1 MKQKSKKST
10 KTKNKSHGLFF
21 SLLKN
26 IPGYDSQY
34 RDVIKEGIVSEY
46 SKGKTESLSVM
57 YEKYPKE
64 YAHMIDCL
72 KGNKYDKADR
82 YDRLLDLARKRV
94 LAAICGWLDR
104 QGYQFADKP
113 AKLSYAISIA
123 CRASNCSNFN
133 LIAESKLTEVYS
145 LFCKKNLVNEEY
157 QKILSF
163 TSKN

>member
-1 MKQKSKKST
+1 MKQVKKVRA
-10 KTKNKSHGLFF
+10 KNKSHGLFF

-26 IPGYDSQY
+26 VPGYDPKY
-34 RDVIKEGIVSEY
+34 RDVIKEGLVSQY
-46 SKGKTESLSVM
+46 TNGKTESLSVM
-57 YEKYPKE
+57 YEKYPRE
-64 YAHMIDCL
+64 YAYMIECM
-72 KGNKYDKADR
+72 KGDKCDKAER
-82 YDRLLDLARKRV
+82 YDRAQDIARKRV

-104 QGYQFADKP
+104 QGYQFADKQ